1 VEKMTEITVRPMNKK
16 DITQAVNIH
25 KRVIREGLSQDL
37 DYEITKLFD
46 SFIDKT
52 PKTCLVAEINN
63 DVAGFVIGVI
73 KEWGFGVERSGWIEM
88 IEVDP
93 SIMGEGVGK
102 SLGEALIKYFTKE
115 GIKEV
120 YTSVKWDSGDLIAFF
135 KSIGFDKSNFIN
147 LKLKSD

>member
-46 SFIDKT
+46 SFINKT

-147 LKLKSD
+147 LEFKSD

>member
-1 VEKMTEITVRPMNKK
+1 MTEITVRPMNKK

-25 KRVIREGLSQDL
+25 KRVIREGLTQDL

-46 SFIDKT
+46 SFINKT

-147 LKLKSD
+147 LEFKSD

>member
-1 VEKMTEITVRPMNKK
+1 MTDISVRPMNKK
-16 DITQAVNIH
+16 DISQAVNIH
-25 KRVIREGLSQDL
+25 KKVIREGLSQGM
-37 DYEITKLFD
+37 DYEIEELFV
-46 SFIDKT
+46 SFINKT
-52 PKTCLVAEINN
+52 PKTCLVAEIDNK
-63 DVAGFVIGVI
+63 VAGFVIGVI

-93 SIMGEGVGK
+93 KLMGIGVGK
-102 SLGEALIKYFTKE
+102 SLGEALIKYFKNE

-147 LKLKSD
+147 LEFRSG